1 MNITQMFEDISKYIT
16 EAFAKIFGP
25 KEEEDVPEIGVQP
38 FECEPYYGESEA
50 EKSEAKK

>member
-1 MNITQMFEDISKYIT
+1 MNITKIFGDISKYLS

-38 FECEPYYGESEA
+38 YDCEPYVGEP
-50 EKSEAKK
+50 KAKK